1 MANQPIGQLLDTLG
15 VTADLDDGDMVTDA
29 HVTLKVVKANGDVSL
44 IKAVSETLDWVT
56 ALGMLTAVLEIEN
69 GGYVNAAD
77 EEDDG

>member
-29 HVTLKVVKANGDVSL
+29 HTILKVVKANGDVTL
-44 IKAVSETLDWVT
+44 IKATSETLDWVT

-77 EEDDG
+77 EDE